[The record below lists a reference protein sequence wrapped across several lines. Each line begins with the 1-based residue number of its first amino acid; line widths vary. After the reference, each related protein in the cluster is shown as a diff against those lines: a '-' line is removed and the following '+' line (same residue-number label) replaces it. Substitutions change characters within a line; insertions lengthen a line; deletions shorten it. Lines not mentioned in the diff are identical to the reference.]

1 MGSKICVDRLTYR
14 QSKMSKDG
22 NKGLLN
28 LTDIFCL
35 QLYIKITLAFLKILT
50 DRQRY
55 LFLEAPFPQL
65 RYKYPYLCLRMQYV
79 GLGNFSINKSN
90 ESLYIYLKENVTK
103 LQIYA
108 FLLRHGH
115 MISTRFNKTIILCI
129 ISMVCMVYIEFDLL
143 RQSNAFQF
151 HCTLQLQ

>member
-103 LQIYA
+103 QQIYA
-108 FLLRHGH
+108 FLLRH

-143 RQSNAFQF
+143 RQSNPFQF
-151 HCTLQLQ
+151 HYTLQLQ

>member
-1 MGSKICVDRLTYR
+1 MMNLVRSRTTKVKYKAVGMSRICVDRLTYR

-55 LFLEAPFPQL
+55 LFLEAPFP
-65 RYKYPYLCLRMQYV
+65 
-79 GLGNFSINKSN
+79 
-90 ESLYIYLKENVTK
+90 
-103 LQIYA
+103 
-108 FLLRHGH
+108 
-115 MISTRFNKTIILCI
+115 
-129 ISMVCMVYIEFDLL
+129 
-143 RQSNAFQF
+143 
-151 HCTLQLQ
+151 